1 MAGSTNGIDQTDQW
15 LARIELSVSRLS
27 ERLQAHTEQPWHAS
41 FITMY
46 NDLAKRLDR
55 MESAFITTGRWMI
68 GTLILVVAILAA
80 ILGVAWKL
88 LEVRPP
94 A

>member
-1 MAGSTNGIDQTDQW
+1 
-15 LARIELSVSRLS
+15 
-27 ERLQAHTEQPWHAS
+27 
-41 FITMY
+41 MY